1 MVLFEHTR
9 PITTISSAPSIL
21 EVVLHGSTTDYQIGK
36 LQVRH
41 HYTMHIQLPTTHF
54 LHANN
59 NPTKNP
65 SPDDESCVFLSSSV
79 GCWRFSAQ
87 R

>member
-36 LQVRH
+36 LQVTSL
-41 HYTMHIQLPTTHF
+41 HYAYSITLDT
-54 LHANN
+54 
-59 NPTKNP
+59 
-65 SPDDESCVFLSSSV
+65 LSA
-79 GCWRFSAQ
+79 C
-87 R
+87 